1 MKKFLITISCLL
13 LCVVLAGCSATSS
26 SATITSLCNQLD
38 STSNCISNLETIN
51 PSDLSLSSLNTTQTN
66 SININNLEYTQQSI
80 MNEEY
85 YKISILNKIAKI
97 KNCISN
103 ESKLSKTQISAIK
116 ELTNGLSRYTNSI
129 NYSQKDFEDEIKSI
143 KSLKKNYNKNIE
155 KINAK
160 IGSVCCYSNAR
171 TSYYENILNILEQ
184 LEETLPTKN
193 CLNDDSDNNKLLNSN
208 EDKTLE
214 SSLFRNI
221 DTYQTTDKTTGSNC
235 EDFDNNTVEKHSD
248 AYTKYYQQ
256 PNIRNIDT
264 YAPQTRNIDSFGFNR
279 MNGFGGFNGFYG
291 NGMGYGYNNGYL
303 GYYPNNFYNNGI
315 YGYNSNNINRIN
327 TNQPVAQNT
336 RFTTAPVTESPK
348 ERLED
353 FEIVNK
359 DNTIEKLTDDKIDEA
374 ENIETTSLSE
384 SKSLKETD
392 DMVRIKD
399 VRHNKKQRNP
409 EDDAPIIAY

>member
-1 MKKFLITISCLL
+1 MKKFLITLSCLL
-13 LCVVLAGCSATSS
+13 ICVVLVGCSATNS

-38 STSNCISNLETIN
+38 STSNTISNLETIN
-51 PSDLSLSSLNTTQTN
+51 PSDLSLSNLDATN
-66 SININNLEYTQQSI
+66 SINLNNLEYTQQSI

-85 YKISILNKIAKI
+85 YKINILNKIAKI

-103 ESKLSKTQISAIK
+103 ESELSKTQISAIK

-129 NYSQKDFEDEIKSI
+129 NYSQKDFENDIKSI

-171 TSYYENILNILEQ
+171 TSYYENILNLLEQ
-184 LEETLPTKN
+184 LEESLPIKN
-193 CLNDDSDNNKLLNSN
+193 CLNDENTYNKPLNLKEDNLS
-208 EDKTLE
+208 E
-214 SSLFRNI
+214 SSLFKNI
-221 DTYQTTDKTTGSNC
+221 DTYQTKDEATDTNC
-235 EDFDNNTVEKHSD
+235 EDCDNQPSEQHSD

-315 YGYNSNNINRIN
+315 YGYNSNNINRIS

-336 RFTTAPVTESPK
+336 RFTTAPVTEAPK

-353 FEIVNK
+353 FEIVNE
-359 DNTIEKLTDDKIDEA
+359 DNTIEKLPDDKIK
-374 ENIETTSLSE
+374 ENETFETINLSE
-384 SKSLKETD
+384 SKTSEEND
-392 DMVRIKD
+392 DMIRIKD

-409 EDDAPIIAY
+409 ENDAPIIAH